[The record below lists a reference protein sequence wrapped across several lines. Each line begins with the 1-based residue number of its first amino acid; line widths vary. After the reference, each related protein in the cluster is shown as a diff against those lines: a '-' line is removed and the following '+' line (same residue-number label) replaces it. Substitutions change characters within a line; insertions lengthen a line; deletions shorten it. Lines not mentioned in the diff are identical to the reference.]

1 MGSRAPRIFF
11 VNRFFHPDLTAT
23 SQILSDLA
31 FALAE
36 RGLPVTV
43 IASRLRND
51 VPGALLPRREHIRGV
66 EVVRVRTS
74 RFGGEARLRWRLV
87 DYLTFYGPA
96 ALALLVRARR
106 GDLIVAKTDPPLISV
121 FASAVARMRGARLVN
136 WLQDVFPEIAEK
148 SMVGIFL
155 GGRVPLWLKK
165 LRDASLQ
172 RARVNVVLGDA
183 MRRAIAARGVPQGR
197 IRVIANWVDDRR
209 ITPLPPEQSA
219 LRKTWGLDGKFVVG
233 YSGNMG
239 QVHEFDTIIAAAA
252 RLARREEFVF
262 LFIGRGKQRWVLE
275 GEVEKRGLRN
285 VLFKPYQDQDVLRES
300 LGALDVHLVTQKPAV
315 EGLVFPSKLYAALA
329 AARPVIFIGPTAGD
343 LARVLHEG
351 GCGLAFAPGDAEGVA
366 GAIEQ
371 LATDRFL
378 GEALGANGRL
388 LLESRFSRDSAI
400 AAWEALLREAIG

>member
-11 VNRFFHPDLTAT
+11 VNRFFFPDLTAT

-51 VPGALLPRREHIRGV
+51 VPRALLPRRESIRGV

-74 RFGGEARLRWRLV
+74 GFGGEARLRWRAL

-96 ALALLVRARR
+96 TLALLTRVRR
-106 GDLIVAKTDPPLISV
+106 GDLIVAKTDPPLVSV

-148 SMVGIFL
+148 TQMGVFL
-155 GGRVPLWLKK
+155 GGRVARWLRK
-165 LRDASLQ
+165 LRDASLH

-183 MRRAIAARGVPQGR
+183 MRRVIAARGVPQGR
-197 IRVIANWVDDRR
+197 IRVIANWVDDRK
-209 ITPLPPEQSA
+209 ITPLPREQGA
-219 LRKTWGLDGKFVVG
+219 LRKTWGLEGKFVVG

-239 QVHEFDTIIAAAA
+239 QVHEFDTIISAAA
-252 RLARREEFVF
+252 RLARREDIVF

-275 GEVEKRGLRN
+275 GEVEEKGLRN
-285 VLFKPYQDQDVLRES
+285 VRFMPYQDQDALRES

-329 AARPVIFIGPTAGD
+329 AARPVVFIGPTDGD

-378 GEALGANGRL
+378 GEALGANGRG